1 MSSAAKQSWIVSEK
15 TYTVTLWTLCAIAL
29 IFLASRFA
37 LRASTKGELMGN
49 DYFLVAGVPILLTGF
64 ALLQSVIYQLYW
76 TEESLTD
83 NTTAWSRHTDT
94 SRRLV
99 AAIELIWVA
108 IYCVKFCYLAQF
120 KFYKPPYAVG
130 FLFTLVQPIVL
141 CTTRGKCRY
150 IDGLDTRSW
159 EIAVTVIDIVT
170 DVLVMSI
177 PMLLVHMANHVR
189 PYTIAN
195 FVFKSL
201 SIFSVVVAATRLAL
215 QYDSTVGRIRY
226 VSVTFLL
233 VIEATIALIMVS
245 ISGYRVVFLDFLSE
259 WERRKTTH
267 STRLTVRQGRHRTAT
282 AAGGGGG
289 EADNAKPSQPRAGSL
304 LSKTWP
310 SHKPRHRISR
320 KSHRPSRTGAD
331 RSMGLL
337 QIDLCTPSYPA
348 GVANERKV
356 RLPSS
361 LRKLVQYAMCGWLL
375 VGRRKIVRNQL
386 RQLVPNLP
394 RAPVLHS
401 ASNIKP

>member
-1 MSSAAKQSWIVSEK
+1 
-15 TYTVTLWTLCAIAL
+15 
-29 IFLASRFA
+29 
-37 LRASTKGELMGN
+37 MGN

-120 KFYKPPYAVG
+120 KFYKPPYAYVDAALTRHYWAVVGLCSVG

-304 LSKTWP
+304 SDLPILST
-310 SHKPRHRISR
+310 
-320 KSHRPSRTGAD
+320 T
-331 RSMGLL
+331 
-337 QIDLCTPSYPA
+337 
-348 GVANERKV
+348 
-356 RLPSS
+356 
-361 LRKLVQYAMCGWLL
+361 
-375 VGRRKIVRNQL
+375 
-386 RQLVPNLP
+386 
-394 RAPVLHS
+394 
-401 ASNIKP
+401 